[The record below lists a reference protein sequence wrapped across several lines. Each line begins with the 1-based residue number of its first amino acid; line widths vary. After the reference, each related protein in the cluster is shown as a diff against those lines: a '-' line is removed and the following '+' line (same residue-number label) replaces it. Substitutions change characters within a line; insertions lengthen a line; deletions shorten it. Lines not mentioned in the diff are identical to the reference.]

1 MTPKEEFISI
11 FKENITRPGSEK
23 LLHWLEGSDFFIA
36 PASTRFHGNHEGG
49 LVEHSLNVY
58 KCLLEE
64 LETVELKTQYTRE
77 TVAIVGLLHD
87 ICKTNFY
94 KKGFRN
100 VKENGTW
107 VQKEIYE
114 IEDKFPLG
122 HAEKSVIMLQ
132 NFIKLDANEIYAIR
146 AHMGAFDTAFKGG
159 DQFINNIFNKC
170 PLALLLH
177 LSDMKATYIY
187 EVNSNE

>member
-64 LETVELKTQYTRE
+64 LEAVELKTQYTRE

-170 PLALLLH
+170 PLALFFFF
-177 LSDMKATYIY
+177 SDMKATYIY

>member
-36 PASTRFHGNHEGG
+36 PASTRFHGNHECG

-64 LETVELKTQYTRE
+64 LETVELKTQYTSE